1 MENKPDLYVYPK
13 EHPILAIRD
22 NYGRDFS
29 EDLRDADDRLVYESG
44 LYCYQCDRV
53 YGLNKLELIS
63 EPSIIAWTDPIQS

>member
-1 MENKPDLYVYPK
+1 MENQPDLYVCPK
-13 EHPILAIRD
+13 EHPIPAIRD

-29 EDLRDADDRLVYESG
+29 EGLRDSDNRLVYESG

-63 EPSIIAWTDPIQS
+63 ESPIIA